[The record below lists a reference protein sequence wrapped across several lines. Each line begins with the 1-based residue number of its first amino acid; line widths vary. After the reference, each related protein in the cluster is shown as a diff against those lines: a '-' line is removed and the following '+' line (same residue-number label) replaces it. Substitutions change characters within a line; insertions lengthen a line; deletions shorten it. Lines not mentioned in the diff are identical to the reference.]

1 MKNKIVLNWCPPAT
15 IDMPSPSMSVLKT
28 YLERFN
34 FNVEIKYWNIAIWKL
49 QREFVFEVQCAN
61 EMLSLLL
68 FYNYLA
74 IKYDDK
80 EALCRVKANLMS
92 VKPQYLNLPNDF
104 FDKHMLAYADKLHD
118 VIIQE
123 LNNINLENVL
133 FIGFT
138 ANLYQWIP
146 SSIIAEIIKEKY
158 NIPIVVGGIGTRGSA
173 LSILNN
179 FHCFDISTW
188 GEGEN
193 ILLKISIFLQKN
205 DTTNDNMLLIPNIA
219 IRKSTGVAVSSKIN
233 HDFTNLSDS
242 LNSPNFQDYFKQL
255 SEYCILNENIA
266 LTIEGGRGCHWKK
279 CNFCYLNM
287 GYKYRTKAVLTII
300 KEITYSIK
308 NYNIKKFTFLDNDLI
323 ANDIERFDSLLD
335 SLISIKKKF
344 PSFQIEMAEII
355 TKGVNAKTIKK
366 MSLAGFRHVQIGY
379 ESASDDLL
387 KKISKKNSFGSN
399 LFFIIQA
406 IKYGISIEGAN
417 IIKGLF
423 GETEDNI
430 LESIENLRY
439 LRFVLS
445 NDKFSHSYSTLTISH
460 SSKNFQILKDSPKFI
475 TSHILYYL
483 PKGFILPDE
492 LEECFFTERF
502 LWVESPLWSHFELVE
517 RYFRSSL
524 YTYRLIEYKNQIVY
538 TELLNNETINILEF
552 DKGSLD
558 CLILKTINNKNIS
571 ILELKEVLNE
581 YSLEEIQTTL
591 KALNEE
597 KLIYVNS
604 DFSEIVPIID
614 FEQMN

>member
-1 MKNKIVLNWCPPAT
+1 MKNRIVLNWCPPAT

-74 IKYDDK
+74 IKYNDK
-80 EALCRVKANLMS
+80 DALCRVKANLMS

-123 LNNINLENVL
+123 LNNINFENVL

-146 SSIIAEIIKEKY
+146 SSIIAGIIKEKY

-193 ILLKISIFLQKN
+193 ILLKISSFLQKN
-205 DTTNDNMLLIPNIA
+205 NTTNDNMLLIPNIA
-219 IRKSTGVAVSSKIN
+219 IRKSTGVAVSSNIN

-279 CNFCYLNM
+279 CNFCY
-287 GYKYRTKAVLTII
+287 
-300 KEITYSIK
+300 
-308 NYNIKKFTFLDNDLI
+308 
-323 ANDIERFDSLLD
+323 
-335 SLISIKKKF
+335 
-344 PSFQIEMAEII
+344 
-355 TKGVNAKTIKK
+355 
-366 MSLAGFRHVQIGY
+366 
-379 ESASDDLL
+379 
-387 KKISKKNSFGSN
+387 
-399 LFFIIQA
+399 
-406 IKYGISIEGAN
+406 
-417 IIKGLF
+417 GL
-423 GETEDNI
+423 
-430 LESIENLRY
+430 
-439 LRFVLS
+439 
-445 NDKFSHSYSTLTISH
+445 
-460 SSKNFQILKDSPKFI
+460 
-475 TSHILYYL
+475 
-483 PKGFILPDE
+483 
-492 LEECFFTERF
+492 
-502 LWVESPLWSHFELVE
+502 
-517 RYFRSSL
+517 
-524 YTYRLIEYKNQIVY
+524 
-538 TELLNNETINILEF
+538 
-552 DKGSLD
+552 
-558 CLILKTINNKNIS
+558 
-571 ILELKEVLNE
+571 
-581 YSLEEIQTTL
+581 
-591 KALNEE
+591 
-597 KLIYVNS
+597 
-604 DFSEIVPIID
+604 
-614 FEQMN
+614 